1 MSDTTAE
8 ELNEAYELADALQA
22 ENAELRELCK
32 DMYENP
38 YALSECWECPHCGNG
53 CISNCYYHD
62 RLRELG
68 VIK

>member
-1 MSDTTAE
+1 MEVNDLKE
-8 ELNEAYELADALQA
+8 ELLLLRR
-22 ENAELRELCK
+22 ENKELRKLCE

-53 CISNCYYHD
+53 CVSNCYYHD

-68 VIK
+68 VIE